1 MGLQVFVSAGLTNS
15 REGRKFNGGGASSY
29 LGLPSL
35 LFGTDD
41 VYFSFDQ
48 GRVVLP
54 REVTEAMELHVRV
67 VDMQRGKGIPQ
78 SAPYLSLMLPVLHLS
93 H

>member
-15 REGRKFNGGGASSY
+15 REGGRVSGGGAGSY

-54 REVTEAMELHVRV
+54 REVTKALELHVRE
-67 VDMQRGKGIPQ
+67 VDMQRDKGIPQ

-93 H
+93 Q